1 MADDILLNA
10 QSRDVIGKQVGAM
23 RRAGTIPGILY
34 GTRLDKPIAIKLDEK
49 TLKQVV
55 ATAGR
60 NRLIKLTIDSG
71 ETRLVLTRQVQRN
84 PLSQRIIH
92 VDLQEVSLTE
102 RITTEVPLVL
112 VGTSPAVTRGDG
124 LLIHGIDT
132 VQIRVLPTDLIPNIE
147 VDVTPIVT
155 LNQSLF
161 VRDLKVSDNIQIL
174 TPGDEM
180 VAKVVPV
187 KEEVVAT
194 EAPVAAGEV
203 EVVGKK
209 KEEEGEAEAGAGE
222 TKKEEKK

>member
-102 RITTEVPLVL
+102 RLTTEVPLVL